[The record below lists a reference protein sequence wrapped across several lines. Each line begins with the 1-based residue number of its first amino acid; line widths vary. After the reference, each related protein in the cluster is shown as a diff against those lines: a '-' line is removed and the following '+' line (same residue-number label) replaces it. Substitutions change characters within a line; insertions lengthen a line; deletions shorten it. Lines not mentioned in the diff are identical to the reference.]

1 MVCDNCPVGRY
12 ANHTGEGMRC
22 FECPVGRSTT
32 TREGESSSTG
42 LEQCVRCGKL
52 NGPRGGNFFYQDEM
66 GQPSCKLCRSS
77 GTPGGKN
84 CDEETG
90 ATRVGDCWGL
100 YTAASN
106 CKKLQNIYGSV
117 IISFISFVLT
127 VSVLLPF
134 VFLNGGLAS
143 VAQVWRRDIVGVT
156 ASWMSSTTV
165 KAWKIKLRRI
175 AIREKRE
182 REATA
187 EGIFRTIRRR
197 QGRSR
202 LTTSWA
208 SACTKQL
215 ASGRNGLLHCFGR
228 NWRPIARGMEY
239 QRPRSMI
246 FSPYPTS
253 NIVASSPYSLNALHL
268 RMISCDTDWHSRR
281 LLGKGLLSERMTI
294 LWS

>member
-117 IISFISFVLT
+117 IISFISFMLT

-197 QGRSR
+197 QGRSDFISARPTIKVDNIMGQCLHETIGVGSEWFVALLWQELAADCARNGVSKASLNDIQSLSYLQYRRFLSLLSQR
-202 LTTSWA
+202 LTFA
-208 SACTKQL
+208 HDQL
-215 ASGRNGLLHCFGR
+215 RH
-228 NWRPIARGMEY
+228 
-239 QRPRSMI
+239 
-246 FSPYPTS
+246 
-253 NIVASSPYSLNALHL
+253 
-268 RMISCDTDWHSRR
+268 
-281 LLGKGLLSERMTI
+281 
-294 LWS
+294 